1 MTDAALELMVMD
13 DGTAPAL
20 HSLRKLIIGGRLR
33 GRGAP
38 KHGMIRGV
46 TSRGIEALAG
56 YLEGANEVAREC
68 AQRYGGGGG
77 GGGQYKPDHTY
88 DADPQFNRLNDAGTP
103 LDNAQLPVHRSPSA
117 TVHRSPSATVHRS
130 PSATVHRSPSATVH
144 RSPSATPSRRQ
155 FVGLEHVEM
164 SGCDRVSAKAL
175 IQLVRSSPRLRH
187 LDCRDCAVGDK
198 FVRALLGLPPTELTS
213 VQGVKG
219 QSVAEVEK
227 QLDSVSADDAAED
240 ADGDAAAAP
249 LACGLSLR
257 RLLLS
262 SRRLTVHMEALLKR
276 SRPQLELLVEGDR
289 AL

>member
-103 LDNAQLPVHRSPSA
+103 LDNAQLP
-117 TVHRSPSATVHRS
+117 
-130 PSATVHRSPSATVH
+130 VH